1 MHLRENHGIVL
12 IEEGESM
19 TIGERIKQ
27 RRKDLGISAEELAA
41 QLGKS
46 PATIY
51 RYEKGEIE
59 KLPGELLEPLAAV
72 LRTSPAWLMD
82 WEQEQTAPEVR
93 PITDSELKFALWG
106 DAENVDDDDLAA
118 VRQYAE
124 FLKEKKRK
132 Q

>member
-1 MHLRENHGIVL
+1 
-12 IEEGESM
+12 M

>member
-1 MHLRENHGIVL
+1 
-12 IEEGESM
+12 M

-27 RRKDLGISAEELAA
+27 RRKALGISAEELAA

-59 KLPGELLEPLAAV
+59 KLPGDLLEPMAAM
-72 LRTSPAWLMD
+72 LHTSPGWLMG
-82 WEQEQTAPEVR
+82 WEQEQSEANPR
-93 PITDSELKFALWG
+93 LITDSELKFALWG

-124 FLKEKKRK
+124 FLKEKKRRK
-132 Q
+132 

>member
-1 MHLRENHGIVL
+1 
-12 IEEGESM
+12 M

-27 RRKDLGISAEELAA
+27 RRKALGISAEELAA
-41 QLGKS
+41 ELGKS

-59 KLPGELLEPLAAV
+59 KLPGDLLEPMAAM
-72 LRTSPAWLMD
+72 LHTSPSWLMG
-82 WEQEQTAPEVR
+82 WEQEQTGSIPR
-93 PITDSELKFALWG
+93 PITDTELKFALWG

-124 FLKEKKRK
+124 FLKEKKRRK
-132 Q
+132 